1 MDTTG
6 KWSDDK
12 LEKEKE
18 LLRVKI
24 KLLSND
30 IPFFQN
36 QIMETEIELDRLKTQ
51 LERLEDAIHVYT
63 LKKDSLENQ

>member
-1 MDTTG
+1 MDETG

-24 KLLSND
+24 KLFSND

-36 QIMETEIELDRLKTQ
+36 QIMEKEIELNRLKTQ
-51 LERLEDAIHVYT
+51 LKRLEDALQVYT
-63 LKKDSLENQ
+63 LQKDSLDNP

>member
-1 MDTTG
+1 MNESG
-6 KWSDDK
+6 KWSEDK
-12 LEKEKE
+12 INKEKE

-36 QIMETEIELDRLKTQ
+36 QIMEKEIELDRLKTQ

-63 LKKDSLENQ
+63 LKRNSLDTL

>member
-1 MDTTG
+1 MNESG
-6 KWSDDK
+6 KWSEDK
-12 LEKEKE
+12 INKEKE

-36 QIMETEIELDRLKTQ
+36 QIMEKEIELDRLKTQ
-51 LERLEDAIHVYT
+51 LKCLEDAIHVYT
-63 LKKDSLENQ
+63 LKRNSLDTL